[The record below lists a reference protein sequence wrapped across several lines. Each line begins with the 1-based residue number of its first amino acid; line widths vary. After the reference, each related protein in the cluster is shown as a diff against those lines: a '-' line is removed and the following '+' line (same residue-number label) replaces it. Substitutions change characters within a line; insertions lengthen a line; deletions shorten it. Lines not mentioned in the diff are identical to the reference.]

1 MSRIRT
7 GGFFVVVALVLV
19 SWASSPL
26 AHCEIPC
33 GIYGDAM
40 RIQMIEEHIL
50 TIEKSMAQIKELS
63 AANPIDYNQLI
74 RWVTNKEEHANK
86 IQEIV
91 TQYFMTQRV
100 KSADPKDV
108 GAQKEYLKKLELLH
122 KMLFQ
127 AMRAKQTTDL
137 RHVERLRELTGEF
150 HQAYFGEAQK
160 KHLQE
165 HHE

>member
-1 MSRIRT
+1 
-7 GGFFVVVALVLV
+7 
-19 SWASSPL
+19 
-26 AHCEIPC
+26 
-33 GIYGDAM
+33 M
-40 RIQMIEEHIL
+40 RIHLIEEHIQ

-63 AANPIDYNQLI
+63 AANPVDYNQLV
-74 RWVTNKEEHANK
+74 RWVTNKEEHAKK

-108 GAQKEYLKKLELLH
+108 GAEKEYVKKLTLLH

-127 AMRAKQTTDL
+127 AMRAKQTTNT
-137 RHVERLRELTGEF
+137 RHVDRLKELTGEF
-150 HQAYFGEAQK
+150 HQAYFGETQK
-160 KHLQE
+160 QHLQE